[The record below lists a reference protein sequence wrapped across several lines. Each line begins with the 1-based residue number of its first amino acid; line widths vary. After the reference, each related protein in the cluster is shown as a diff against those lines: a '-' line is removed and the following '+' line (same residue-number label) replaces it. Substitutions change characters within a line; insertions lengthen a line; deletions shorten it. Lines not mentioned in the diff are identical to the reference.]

1 MGDGACL
8 VLKGGA
14 TSAEAPQRQRA
25 RRAEEQKEGGCR
37 AWRGSDA
44 TWGWTCVSVPR
55 TSPRLDKFYEGEV
68 SSDTKLALWE
78 HTPST
83 VQEERRE
90 KGRLWAHSSEA
101 SVGVKVDVNGGLN

>member
-14 TSAEAPQRQRA
+14 TSAEAPQWQRA
-25 RRAEEQKEGGCR
+25 RR

-44 TWGWTCVSVPR
+44 TWGWTWVSVPR

-68 SSDTKLALWE
+68 SSDTKLALWK
-78 HTPST
+78 HTPSA

-101 SVGVKVDVNGGLN
+101 SVGVEVDVNGGLN